1 MVAHSGEVNCRARAM
16 VRWGD
21 VENLS
26 FGGLWEEPGKGLVGI
41 REDGKGFTWRG
52 CGTDG

>member
-1 MVAHSGEVNCRARAM
+1 MVAQSDGVNSRAGAM
-16 VRWGD
+16 VRRGD

-26 FGGLWEEPGKGLVGI
+26 FGGLWEEPGKGFVGI
-41 REDGKGFTWRG
+41 REDGTGFTWRG